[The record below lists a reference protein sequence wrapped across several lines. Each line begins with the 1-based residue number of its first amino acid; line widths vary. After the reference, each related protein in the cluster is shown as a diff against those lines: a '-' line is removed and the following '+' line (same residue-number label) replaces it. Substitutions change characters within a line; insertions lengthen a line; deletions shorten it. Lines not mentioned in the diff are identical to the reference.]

1 MGLILRRK
9 VMYTPRQR
17 GKFANGFTILEILL
31 AIGIFAIM
39 SQIAWE
45 NLARTNQD
53 YQLRFDVRNIQT
65 FLEQARADA
74 IRFRESVT
82 CGIDQGTISCTNRGN
97 TISTMTTERS
107 ISSDGGGDL
116 SFNGF
121 GFLTPCPNDGQRSLI
136 VKNRRNQMS
145 VVVNCNG
152 FASIENS

>member
-1 MGLILRRK
+1 MGRILRKKIR
-9 VMYTPRQR
+9 YTPTQR
-17 GKFANGFTILEILL
+17 GKFLSGFTVLELLL
-31 AIGIFAIM
+31 AVGILAII

-82 CGIDQGTISCTNRGN
+82 CGVDKGTISCTNRGN

-107 ISSDGGGDL
+107 LSSDGGGEL

-121 GFLTPCPNDGQRSLI
+121 GFLTPCPNDGYRSLV
-136 VKNRRNQMS
+136 VKNNRKQMS